1 MATSVGLERFVE
13 LALMLVIGCVVSA
26 HWRDMLGWTPLVV
39 AAVLFFVLRP
49 ASVMLA
55 LAGSSMDRRQRWLAS
70 WLGIRGVGTFYYLLL
85 AVEQAPQDVSRAL
98 APLLLTAI
106 VASVLV
112 HGISASPLMLSL
124 IHI

>member
-1 MATSVGLERFVE
+1 M
-13 LALMLVIGCVVSA
+13 
-26 HWRDMLGWTPLVV
+26 
-39 AAVLFFVLRP
+39 LFFVLRP

-112 HGISASPLMLSL
+112 HGISASPLMGWYYTRLSARPRRGKASRPA
-124 IHI
+124 